1 MVVCASLFTHRCH
14 VYLEANMLNYEHKAD
29 HEASDASHSS
39 EEAEEGIDVH
49 AAWNRTAIRNR
60 VILKI
65 SLSGFLFNCAT
76 QINKL
81 TLRSQ
86 KWKQ

>member
-1 MVVCASLFTHRCH
+1 MISIKKH
-14 VYLEANMLNYEHKAD
+14 LEANMLDDEDKAD
-29 HEASDASHSS
+29 HEASDASHAS

-60 VILKI
+60 VVLKI
-65 SLSGFLFNCAT
+65 SLSGFQIT
-76 QINKL
+76 QLNKL